1 VLKPPVTSAEASG
14 LVISGARDE
23 LAAVVD
29 GGAGN
34 AALATRAIG
43 ERFVA
48 GDGFAL
54 DRADSGLCDE
64 AESSWR

>member
-1 VLKPPVTSAEASG
+1 M
-14 LVISGARDE
+14 
-23 LAAVVD
+23 VD
-29 GGAGN
+29 GGGGN

-54 DRADSGLCDE
+54 DRADTGLCDE